1 MGRYDTYNKKNWDKA
16 KYKPNNFTND
26 MINVANDTTSLCNT
40 LYDIASEVLK
50 MKYQINSYDFSR
62 KADEVS
68 NRITDM
74 KSTFAGVSNN
84 SVKHLKNVV
93 DNLSKLNKDLSYDVN
108 KTNSKLD
115 YIDRLL
121 ERYMWYYGIF

>member
-50 MKYQINSYDFSR
+50 MKYQINSYNFSR
-62 KADEVS
+62 KVDEVS

-121 ERYMWYYGIF
+121 ERYM

>member
-62 KADEVS
+62 KSDEVS

-121 ERYMWYYGIF
+121 ERYM

>member
-121 ERYMWYYGIF
+121 ERYM

>member
-50 MKYQINSYDFSR
+50 MKYQINSYNFSR

-93 DNLSKLNKDLSYDVN
+93 DNLSKLNRDLSYDVN

-121 ERYMWYYGIF
+121 ERYM

>member
-50 MKYQINSYDFSR
+50 MKYQINSYNFSR
-62 KADEVS
+62 KVDEVS

-93 DNLSKLNKDLSYDVN
+93 DNLSKLNKNLSYDVN

-121 ERYMWYYGIF
+121 ERYM

>member
-50 MKYQINSYDFSR
+50 IKYQINSYDFSR

-121 ERYMWYYGIF
+121 ERYM

>member
-50 MKYQINSYDFSR
+50 MKYQINSYNFSR

-93 DNLSKLNKDLSYDVN
+93 DNLSKLNKNLSYDVN

-121 ERYMWYYGIF
+121 ERYM

>member
-62 KADEVS
+62 EADEVS

-93 DNLSKLNKDLSYDVN
+93 DNLSKLNRDLSYDVN

-121 ERYMWYYGIF
+121 ERYM

>member
-93 DNLSKLNKDLSYDVN
+93 DNLSKLNKNLSYDVN

-121 ERYMWYYGIF
+121 ERYM

>member
-84 SVKHLKNVV
+84 SVKHLKKVV

-121 ERYMWYYGIF
+121 ERYM

>member
-50 MKYQINSYDFSR
+50 MKYQINSYNFSR
-62 KADEVS
+62 KVDEVS

-93 DNLSKLNKDLSYDVN
+93 DNLSKLNKNISYDVN

-121 ERYMWYYGIF
+121 ERYM

>member
-84 SVKHLKNVV
+84 CIPSSLRIY
-93 DNLSKLNKDLSYDVN
+93 SKSL
-108 KTNSKLD
+108 
-115 YIDRLL
+115 
-121 ERYMWYYGIF
+121 